1 MCADTVKRRIGIVC
15 KAIALAVLLI
25 ETEEMLLDF
34 ALTNGVNIYAVN
46 ILMVM
51 VAENKSEIGLVLN
64 KDRDKLL
71 NRALNIHRRILI
83 FFAFDFLA
91 DAIVTAEYDNV
102 GLVGLK
108 HIINILKH
116 LLAGG
121 IAVLRIRQV
130 HDGEFAV
137 LIESENAV
145 CVIGISADGKCRA
158 HCDTKSKDD

>member
-1 MCADTVKRRIGIVC
+1 MGADAVKRGNLVISET
-15 KAIALAVLLI
+15 IALAVLLI
-25 ETEEMLLDF
+25 EAEEEFLGP
-34 ALTNGVNIYAVN
+34 ALSNGVDINAVN

-51 VAENKSEIGLVLN
+51 VAENKGEIGLVLN

-71 NRALNIHRRILI
+71 NRALDIHYGIRI
-83 FFAFDFLA
+83 FFAFNFLA

-145 CVIGISADGKCRA
+145 CVIGIGADGKCRA
-158 HCDTKSKDD
+158 HCDAKSEDD